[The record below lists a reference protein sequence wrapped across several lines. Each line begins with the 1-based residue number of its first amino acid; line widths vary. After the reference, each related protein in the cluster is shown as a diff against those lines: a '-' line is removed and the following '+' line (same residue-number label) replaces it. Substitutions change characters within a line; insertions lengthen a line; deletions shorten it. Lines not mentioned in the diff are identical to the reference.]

1 MKEGE
6 SSTAVEV
13 SQTVLAASDN
23 KEPSKLEE
31 EKAKNVDGE
40 EKSGDKDSID

>member
-1 MKEGE
+1 VKEGE
-6 SSTAVEV
+6 SSTAAEV